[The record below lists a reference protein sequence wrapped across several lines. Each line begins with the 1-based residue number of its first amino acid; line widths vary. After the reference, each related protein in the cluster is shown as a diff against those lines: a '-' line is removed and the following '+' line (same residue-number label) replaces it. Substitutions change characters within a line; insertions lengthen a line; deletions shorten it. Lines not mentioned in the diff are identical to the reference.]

1 MEILFWIA
9 YVIIALMMGN
19 LLTRLAIHL
28 PNNVPNVYGRPN
40 SFLFYL
46 LGILLTLVIFIL
58 IPITF
63 GLTKELLIA
72 YPFSMIMI
80 TLTLTDLKYQIIPN
94 KIIYPGIVLILALR
108 LFINPLPLWSYLLGG
123 AIFGGL
129 ILLIAIISR
138 GGMGGGDIK
147 LFFLV
152 GLALGLQNA
161 LLAFFISSFA
171 GAIVGGGLLLF
182 RKVKAKQLIPY
193 GPFIFVGAMTAYF
206 FGDIIWAWYLS

>member
-1 MEILFWIA
+1 MELLLWTI
-9 YVIIALMMGN
+9 YIIVALIIGW
-19 LLTRLAIHL
+19 LLTKLAIEI
-28 PNNVPNVYGRPN
+28 PNNEPSGVVN
-40 SFLFYL
+40 SSL
-46 LGILLTLVIFIL
+46 LYPLGMLLTLIIFIL

-63 GLTKELLIA
+63 GFTKELLIA

-80 TLTLTDLKYQIIPN
+80 TVTLTDLKYQIIPN

-152 GLALGLQNA
+152 GLALGLQNT

-182 RKVKAKQLIPY
+182 RKVKAKQLIPF
-193 GPFIFVGAMTAYF
+193 GPFIFVGAMIAYF
-206 FGDIIWAWYLS
+206 FGNNIWAWYLS

>member
-19 LLTRLAIHL
+19 LLTKLAIHL
-28 PNNVPNVYGRPN
+28 PNNVPNDYGRPN
-40 SFLFYL
+40 SFLFYA
-46 LGILLTLVIFIL
+46 LGMLLTLIIFIL
-58 IPITF
+58 IPLTF
-63 GLTKELLIA
+63 GFTKELLIA
-72 YPFSMIMI
+72 YPFSLIMI
-80 TLTLTDLKYQIIPN
+80 TVTLTDLKYQIIPN
-94 KIIYPGIVLILALR
+94 KIVYPGIVLILLLR
-108 LFINPLPLWSYLLGG
+108 LFINPLPIWSYLLGG

-129 ILLIAIISR
+129 ILLIAVISK

-152 GLALGLQNA
+152 GLALGVQNT

-182 RKVKAKQLIPY
+182 RKVIAKQLIPF
-193 GPFIFVGAMTAYF
+193 GPFIFVGAMIAYF
-206 FGDIIWAWYLS
+206 FGDSIWAWYLS